1 MGKQRPQQLM
11 SRLEI
16 RSLTLENYR
25 QYAGENEI
33 KLQTKGDKSVNVI
46 QGENGAGKS
55 NILNAITLCLYGK
68 ESHIDETKD
77 NELESYPYVNRK
89 VLDKVEDNETAEGR
103 IEITLGEDEPEY
115 IFSRSFKTVKLSGGG
130 FSSTH
135 GELQLKEKRGGDWKS
150 VEHVSTR
157 LNQILPVHVHQY
169 FLFDGERLDE
179 FFGEGYKERVR
190 DGLLDVS
197 HIELLENGIGHL
209 RSFADDF
216 EKELSDVGDAA
227 ERKRNRYEKAKEKV
241 NNLEQDLEQTK
252 TNIEETKDN
261 IAEIDEKLQ
270 DSADPEVRKKQQRR
284 EYLTERLDDIRSDI
298 EEVRKEASRELVKA
312 GPPLYAV
319 KSLEYTLS
327 ELRELSEQ
335 GKLPPKIQDTFIE
348 ELLEKGECICGEELT
363 EDHREHLLSLQQEM
377 STVVENNLEGK
388 MAIPGIQQ
396 DGQEDV
402 EKLIEKRQKLAELE
416 EKERQK
422 NKELNEISEQLKAH
436 DIPEDVDVQKQEKLR
451 SEFEDQLEDLQEQ
464 KGKLEVRIERAEED
478 RDEKKKAFNEEV
490 SKEEKNAEVLKKIQ
504 FIESSQDELESMKD
518 DIVSSVREE
527 IQTKMEE
534 YFNEIIWKEE
544 DYTVSLTDEYQVRVE
559 GPRNDN
565 KIGSLSAG
573 ERQVLAFSFLA
584 ALTSVSGFNAPLV
597 IDTPLGRISSTPKR
611 RLAQNLPQ
619 YIDDTQ
625 MTFLMT
631 DEEYTDE
638 VRVNMKP
645 QVSNEYKLNF
655 ADEVTEVIP
664 YE

>member
-1 MGKQRPQQLM
+1 M
-11 SRLEI
+11 SRVEI

-25 QYAGENEI
+25 QYEGENKI
-33 KLQTKGDKSVNVI
+33 KLHTQENKNVNII
-46 QGENGAGKS
+46 QGQNGAGKS

-68 ESHIDETKD
+68 ESHLDESKD

-89 VLDKVEDNETAEGR
+89 ALDEVGENETAEGR
-103 IEITLGEDEPEY
+103 IEITLGDNEPEY
-115 IFSRSFKTVKLSGGG
+115 IFSRNFKTVKLNGSS
-130 FSSTH
+130 FSSQH

-179 FFGEGYKERVR
+179 FFGEGYTERVKN
-190 DGLLDVS
+190 GLLDVS
-197 HIELLENGIGHL
+197 HIELLERGIDHL
-209 RSFADDF
+209 ESCESGF
-216 EKELSDVGDAA
+216 EKELSEVGDAA
-227 ERKRNRYEKAKEKV
+227 ERKRKEYEKAKKKIE
-241 NNLEQDLEQTK
+241 DLNEELQQTE
-252 TNIEETKDN
+252 TNIDETKGN
-261 IAEIDEKLQ
+261 IDEIDEKLQ
-270 DSADPEVRKKQQRR
+270 DSADPDVRNKQQKR
-284 EYLTERLDDIRSDI
+284 EYLTERLEDIRDDIQG
-298 EEVRKEASRELVKA
+298 VRKEAGREIVKA
-312 GPPLYAV
+312 GPSLYAV
-319 KSLEYTLS
+319 QSLEYTVS
-327 ELRELSEQ
+327 ELRKLSEQ

-348 ELLEKGECICGEELT
+348 ELLEKGECICGEDLT
-363 EDHREHLLSLQQEM
+363 EDHRKHLTSLQEEM

-388 MAIPGIQQ
+388 MAIPGLLR
-396 DGQEDV
+396 DAHEDA
-402 EKLIEKRQKLAELE
+402 ETLIDKRQKLAELE
-416 EKERQK
+416 DKERQT
-422 NKELNEISEQLKAH
+422 NKELNEISEELKAH
-436 DIPEDVDVQKQEKLR
+436 DIPDDVDVQELEKQRTEY
-451 SEFEDQLEDLQEQ
+451 ETQLEELQEQ
-464 KGKLEVRIERAEED
+464 KGKLEVRIEQAEAD
-478 RDEKKKAFNEEV
+478 RDEKKKAFNKEV

-504 FIESSQDELESMKD
+504 FIESSREELESMKN

-527 IQTKMEE
+527 IETKMDE
-534 YFNEIIWKEE
+534 YFNEIIWKNE
-544 DYTVSLTDEYQVRVE
+544 DYTVILTDEYQVRVE

-611 RLAQNLPQ
+611 RLAQNLPE

-638 VRVNMKP
+638 VRLNMKP
-645 QVSNEYKLNF
+645 HVSNEYKLEF
-655 ADEVTEVIP
+655 SDEVTEVVP

>member
-1 MGKQRPQQLM
+1 M

-33 KLQTKGDKSVNVI
+33 ELATEGSENVNVI
-46 QGENGAGKS
+46 QGANGAGKS

-68 ESHIDETKD
+68 ESHLDETKD

-89 VLDKVEDNETAEGR
+89 VLDEIDTNETADGR
-103 IEITLGEDEPEY
+103 IEITLGEDEAEY
-115 IFSRSFKTVKLSGGG
+115 IFSRSFKSVKLSDGS
-130 FSSTH
+130 FSSQH
-135 GELQLKEKRGGDWKS
+135 GDLQLKEKRGGDWKS
-150 VEHVSTR
+150 VEQVSTR

-179 FFGEGYKERVR
+179 FFGEGYTERVK

-197 HIELLENGIGHL
+197 HIELLERGIDHL
-209 RSFADDF
+209 RSFEGDF
-216 EKELSDVGDAA
+216 DKQLSDVGDAA
-227 ERKRNRYEKAKEKV
+227 EQKRKAYEQAKDEVEELKQQ
-241 NNLEQDLEQTK
+241 LKKTK
-252 TNIEETKDN
+252 TNISETKGHIDTIDN
-261 IAEIDEKLQ
+261 KLQ
-270 DSADPEVRKKQQRR
+270 DSADPEVRDKQQQR
-284 EYLTERLDDIRSDI
+284 EYLTEKLEDIREDI
-298 EEVRKEASRELVKA
+298 TEVRKEASRELIKA

-319 KSLEYTLS
+319 QSLEYTVS

-363 EDHREHLLSLQQEM
+363 DDHREHLLSLKQEM
-377 STVVENNLEGK
+377 STVVESNLEGK
-388 MAIPGIQQ
+388 MAIPGLLR
-396 DGQEDV
+396 DAHEDAETLV
-402 EKLIEKRQKLAELE
+402 EKRQKLAELE
-416 EKERQK
+416 
-422 NKELNEISEQLKAH
+422 NKEQQTNKDLNEISEELKAH
-436 DIPEDVDVQKQEKLR
+436 DIPDDINVQELEKQR
-451 SEFEDQLEDLQEQ
+451 SEYEDQIEDLQNE
-464 KGKLEVRIERAEED
+464 KGKLEVRIEQAEKKRE
-478 RDEKKKAFNEEV
+478 EKKKAYNTEV
-490 SKEEKNAEVLKKIQ
+490 SKEEKNAEILKNIQ
-504 FIESSQDELESMKD
+504 FVDSSRKQLESMKEE
-518 DIVSSVREE
+518 ILSSVRDDIES
-527 IQTKMEE
+527 KMDE

-544 DYTVSLTDEYQVRVE
+544 DYTVVLTEEYQVRVE

-597 IDTPLGRISSTPKR
+597 IDTPLGRISSEPKE
-611 RLAQNLPQ
+611 RLAQNLPE

-631 DEEYTDE
+631 DEEYTDD
-638 VRVNMKP
+638 VRIKMKP
-645 QVSNEYKLNF
+645 HVSNEYKLHY
-655 ADEVTEVIP
+655 ADEMTEVVS

>member
-1 MGKQRPQQLM
+1 M

-33 KLQTKGDKSVNVI
+33 LLQTQGDKTVNVI
-46 QGENGAGKS
+46 EGQNGAGKS

-68 ESHIDETKD
+68 ESHLDETKD
-77 NELESYPYVNRK
+77 DELESYPYVNRK
-89 VLDKVEDNETAEGR
+89 ALDEVEDNETAEGR

-115 IFSRSFKTVKLSGGG
+115 IFSRSFKTVKLNGDS
-130 FSSTH
+130 FSSQH
-135 GELQLKEKRGGDWKS
+135 GDLHLKEKRGGDWKS

-179 FFGEGYKERVR
+179 FFGEGYKDRVKN
-190 DGLLDVS
+190 GLLDVS
-197 HIELLENGIGHL
+197 HIELLENGISHL
-209 RSFADDF
+209 ESFEHDF
-216 EKELSDVGDAA
+216 EKELSDVGHAA
-227 ERKRNRYEKAKEKV
+227 ERKRKEYERAKEKV
-241 NNLEQDLEQTK
+241 SDLEGDLEQTK
-252 TNIEETKDN
+252 TNISETKSH
-261 IAEIDEKLQ
+261 IQEIDDTLQ
-270 DSADPEVRKKQQRR
+270 DSADPDVRKKQQRR
-284 EYLTERLDDIRSDI
+284 EYLTERLGDIQDDI
-298 EEVRKEASRELVKA
+298 EEARKNASRELVKA
-312 GPPLYAV
+312 GPPLYAMQP
-319 KSLEYTLS
+319 LEYTLS

-335 GKLPPKIQDTFIE
+335 GKLPPKIQDTFID

-388 MAIPGIQQ
+388 MAIPGLLQ
-396 DGQEDV
+396 DAEEDA
-402 EKLIEKRQKLAELE
+402 ETLIEKRQKLADLE
-416 EKERQK
+416 EKERKK

-436 DIPEDVDVQKQEKLR
+436 DIPEDVDVQELEKQR
-451 SEFEDQLEDLQEQ
+451 SEYENQLSELQER
-464 KGKLEVRIERAEED
+464 KGKLEVRIDQAEDD
-478 RDEKKKAFNEEV
+478 RDDKKKAFNEEV

-504 FIESSQDELESMKD
+504 FIESSRDELESMKN
-518 DIVSSVREE
+518 DIVSSVRDE
-527 IQTKMEE
+527 IEAKMDE

-544 DYTVSLTDEYQVRVE
+544 NYTVALTDEYQVRVE

-573 ERQVLAFSFLA
+573 ERQVLAFSFLS

-645 QVSNEYKLNF
+645 HISNEYKLEF
-655 ADEVTEVIP
+655 SDEVTEVAP

>member
-1 MGKQRPQQLM
+1 M

-33 KLQTKGDKSVNVI
+33 NLQTEGDKSVNVI

-68 ESHIDETKD
+68 ESHLDETKD
-77 NELESYPYVNRK
+77 SELESYPYVNRK
-89 VLDKVEDNETAEGR
+89 VLDEVGDNETAEGR
-103 IEITLGEDEPEY
+103 IEITLGEDKPEY
-115 IFSRSFKTVKLSGGG
+115 IFSRSFKTVKLNGGS
-130 FSSTH
+130 FSSQH
-135 GELQLKEKRGGDWKS
+135 SDLQLKEKRGGDWKS

-157 LNQILPVHVHQY
+157 LNQILPIHVHQY

-179 FFGEGYKERVR
+179 FFGDGYKKRVK

-197 HIELLENGIGHL
+197 HIELLENGIDHL
-209 RSFADDF
+209 ESFEGDF
-216 EKELSDVGDAA
+216 QKELSDVGDAA
-227 ERKRNRYEKAKEKV
+227 ERKRNEYERAKQKV
-241 NNLEQDLEQTK
+241 KDLEEELEQTR
-252 TNIEETKDN
+252 TNISDTKDH
-261 IAEIDEKLQ
+261 IQAIDDKLQ

-284 EYLTERLDDIRSDI
+284 EYLTERLADIRGDI

-319 KSLEYTLS
+319 QSLEYTLS

-363 EDHREHLLSLQQEM
+363 EDHREHLLSLRQEM

-388 MAIPGIQQ
+388 MAIPGLQQ
-396 DGQEDV
+396 DAQEDA
-402 EKLIEKRQKLAELE
+402 ETLIEKRQKLAELE
-416 EKERQK
+416 DQERQK

-436 DIPEDVDVQKQEKLR
+436 DIPEDVNVQELEKQRTEY
-451 SEFEDQLEDLQEQ
+451 EDQLEELQER
-464 KGKLEVRIERAEED
+464 KGKLEVRIEQAEEN
-478 RDEKKKAFNEEV
+478 RDNKKKDFNEEV
-490 SKEEKNAEVLKKIQ
+490 SKEEKNAEILKKIH
-504 FIESSQDELESMKD
+504 FVESSRDALESMKD
-518 DIVSSVREE
+518 DIISSVREE
-527 IQTKMEE
+527 IQTKMDE
-534 YFNEIIWKEE
+534 YFNEIIWKKE
-544 DYTVSLTDEYQVRVE
+544 DYTVLLTDKYQVRVE

>member
-1 MGKQRPQQLM
+1 M

-33 KLQTKGDKSVNVI
+33 NLQTEGDKSVNVI

-68 ESHIDETKD
+68 ESHLDETKD
-77 NELESYPYVNRK
+77 SELESYPYVNRK
-89 VLDKVEDNETAEGR
+89 VLDEVGDNETAEGR
-103 IEITLGEDEPEY
+103 IEITLGEDKPEY
-115 IFSRSFKTVKLSGGG
+115 IFSRSFKTVKLNGGS
-130 FSSTH
+130 FSSQH
-135 GELQLKEKRGGDWKS
+135 SDLQLKEKRGGDWKS

-157 LNQILPVHVHQY
+157 LNQILPIHVHQY

-179 FFGEGYKERVR
+179 FFGEGYKKRVK

-197 HIELLENGIGHL
+197 HIELLENGIDHL
-209 RSFADDF
+209 ESFEGDF
-216 EKELSDVGDAA
+216 QKELSDVGDAA
-227 ERKRNRYEKAKEKV
+227 ERKRNEYERAKQKV
-241 NNLEQDLEQTK
+241 KDLEGELEQTR
-252 TNIEETKDN
+252 TNISDTKDH
-261 IAEIDEKLQ
+261 IQAIDDKLQ

-284 EYLTERLDDIRSDI
+284 EYLTERLADIRGDI

-319 KSLEYTLS
+319 QSLEYTLS

-363 EDHREHLLSLQQEM
+363 EDHREHLLSLRQEM

-388 MAIPGIQQ
+388 MAIPGLQQ
-396 DGQEDV
+396 DAQEDA
-402 EKLIEKRQKLAELE
+402 ETLIEKRQKLAELE
-416 EKERQK
+416 DQERQK

-436 DIPEDVDVQKQEKLR
+436 DIPEDVNVQELEKQRTEY
-451 SEFEDQLEDLQEQ
+451 EDQLEELQER
-464 KGKLEVRIERAEED
+464 KGKLEVRIEQAEEN
-478 RDEKKKAFNEEV
+478 RDNKKKDFNEEV
-490 SKEEKNAEVLKKIQ
+490 SKEEKNAEILKKIH
-504 FIESSQDELESMKD
+504 FVESSRDALESMKD
-518 DIVSSVREE
+518 DIISSVREE
-527 IQTKMEE
+527 IQTKMDE
-534 YFNEIIWKEE
+534 YFNEIIWKKE
-544 DYTVSLTDEYQVRVE
+544 DYTVLLTDKYQVRVE

>member
-1 MGKQRPQQLM
+1 M

-33 KLQTKGDKSVNVI
+33 KLQTEGDKTVNVI

-68 ESHIDETKD
+68 ESHLDETKD

-89 VLDKVEDNETAEGR
+89 ALDEVGDNETAEGR

-115 IFSRSFKTVKLSGGG
+115 IFSRSFKTVKLNGGG
-130 FSSTH
+130 FSSQY
-135 GELQLKEKRGGDWKS
+135 GDLQLKEKRGGDWKS

-179 FFGEGYKERVR
+179 FFGEGYKDRVK

-197 HIELLENGIGHL
+197 HIELLENGIDHL
-209 RSFADDF
+209 GSFEGDF

-227 ERKRNRYEKAKEKV
+227 ERKRKEYENAKEKV
-241 NNLEQDLEQTK
+241 NNLKGDLDQTK
-252 TNIEETKDN
+252 TNISDTKDH
-261 IAEIDEKLQ
+261 IREIDDRLQ

-284 EYLTERLDDIRSDI
+284 EYLTERLGDIRGDI
-298 EEVRKEASRELVKA
+298 QEVRKEASRELVKA
-312 GPPLYAV
+312 GTPLYAV
-319 KSLEYTLS
+319 QSLEYTLS
-327 ELRELSEQ
+327 ELKELSEQ

-348 ELLEKGECICGEELT
+348 ELLEKGECICGEDLT

-377 STVVENNLEGK
+377 STVVETNLEGK
-388 MAIPGIQQ
+388 MAIPGMLQ
-396 DGQEDV
+396 DAE
-402 EKLIEKRQKLAELE
+402 EHAETLIEKRQKLAKLE

-436 DIPEDVDVQKQEKLR
+436 DIPEGVDVQELEKQRTEY
-451 SEFEDQLEDLQEQ
+451 EDQLEDLQER
-464 KGKLEVRIERAEED
+464 KGKLEVRIEQAEEK
-478 RDEKKKAFNEEV
+478 RDDKKKAFNEEV

-504 FIESSQDELESMKD
+504 FIESSRDELESMKD

-527 IQTKMEE
+527 IETKMDE

-544 DYTVSLTDEYQVRVE
+544 NYTVSLTKEYQVRVV

-611 RLAQNLPQ
+611 RLAQNLPE
-619 YIDDTQ
+619 YINDTQ

-638 VRVNMKP
+638 VRMNMKP
-645 QVSNEYKLNF
+645 HMSNEYRLDF
-655 ADEVTEVIP
+655 ADEVTEVVP

>member
-1 MGKQRPQQLM
+1 M
-11 SRLEI
+11 SQLEI

-33 KLQTKGDKSVNVI
+33 QLQTQSDKSVNVI

-68 ESHIDETKD
+68 ESHYDETKD
-77 NELESYPYVNRK
+77 NELESYPYVNRG
-89 VLDKVEDNETAEGR
+89 VLDEVGDNEIAEGR

-115 IFSRSFKTVKLSGGG
+115 IFSRSFRTVKLNSSS
-130 FSSTH
+130 FSSQH

-179 FFGEGYKERVR
+179 FFGEGYKNRVKN
-190 DGLLDVS
+190 GLLDVS
-197 HIELLENGIGHL
+197 HIELLERGISHL
-209 RSFADDF
+209 RSFEDDS

-227 ERKRNRYEKAKEKV
+227 ERKRDEYEKAKERI
-241 NNLEQDLEQTK
+241 NDLESDLEQTK
-252 TNIEETKDN
+252 TNISETKN
-261 IAEIDEKLQ
+261 HIQKIDEKLQ
-270 DSADPEVRKKQQRR
+270 DSANPEVRKKQQRR
-284 EYLTERLDDIRSDI
+284 EYLIERLEDIRDDI
-298 EEVRKEASRELVKA
+298 EEVRKEASRELVKS

-319 KSLEYTLS
+319 ESLDFTLS
-327 ELRELSEQ
+327 EVRKLSEQ

-348 ELLEKGECICGEELT
+348 ELLEEGQCICGEELT
-363 EDHREHLLSLQQEM
+363 EEHREHLISLQQEM

-388 MAIPGIQQ
+388 MAIPGLLQ
-396 DGQEDV
+396 DAHEDA
-402 EKLIEKRQKLAELE
+402 ETLMEKRRKLAELE
-416 EKERQK
+416 DKEQRK

-436 DIPEDVDVQKQEKLR
+436 DIPEDVDVQELEKQRTEY
-451 SEFEDQLEDLQEQ
+451 EDQLEELQEG
-464 KGKLEVRIERAEED
+464 KGKLEVRIDQAKEN

-490 SKEEKNAEVLKKIQ
+490 SKEEKNAEILKKMQ
-504 FIESSQDELESMKD
+504 FIGSSRDELESMKE
-518 DIVSSVREE
+518 DIISSVREE
-527 IQTKMEE
+527 IETKMNN
-534 YFNEIIWKEE
+534 YFNEIIWKNE
-544 DYTVSLTDEYQVRVE
+544 DYTVTLTDEYQVRVE

-611 RLAQNLPQ
+611 RLAQNLPE

-638 VRVNMKP
+638 VRMKMKSH
-645 QVSNEYKLNF
+645 VSNEYKLEF
-655 ADEVTEVIP
+655 VDEVTEVVP

>member
-1 MGKQRPQQLM
+1 M

-33 KLQTKGDKSVNVI
+33 NLQTEGDKSVNVI

-68 ESHIDETKD
+68 ESHLDETKD
-77 NELESYPYVNRK
+77 SELESYPYVNRK
-89 VLDKVEDNETAEGR
+89 VLDEVGDNETAEGR
-103 IEITLGEDEPEY
+103 IEITLGEDKPEY
-115 IFSRSFKTVKLSGGG
+115 IFSRSFKTVKLNGGS
-130 FSSTH
+130 FSSQH
-135 GELQLKEKRGGDWKS
+135 SDLQLKEKRGGDWKS

-157 LNQILPVHVHQY
+157 LNQILPIHVHQY

-179 FFGEGYKERVR
+179 FFGEGYKKRVK

-197 HIELLENGIGHL
+197 HIELLENGIDHL
-209 RSFADDF
+209 ESFEGDF
-216 EKELSDVGDAA
+216 QKELSDVGDAA
-227 ERKRNRYEKAKEKV
+227 ERKRNEYERAKQKV
-241 NNLEQDLEQTK
+241 KDLEGELEQTR
-252 TNIEETKDN
+252 TNISDTKDH
-261 IAEIDEKLQ
+261 IQAIDDKLQ

-284 EYLTERLDDIRSDI
+284 EYLTERLADIRGDI

-319 KSLEYTLS
+319 QSLEYTLS

-363 EDHREHLLSLQQEM
+363 EDHREHLLSLRQEM

-388 MAIPGIQQ
+388 MAIPGLQQ
-396 DGQEDV
+396 DAQEDA
-402 EKLIEKRQKLAELE
+402 ETLIEKRQKLAELE
-416 EKERQK
+416 DQERQK

-436 DIPEDVDVQKQEKLR
+436 DIPEDVNVQELEKQRTEY
-451 SEFEDQLEDLQEQ
+451 EDQLEELQER
-464 KGKLEVRIERAEED
+464 KGKLEVRIEQAEEN
-478 RDEKKKAFNEEV
+478 RDNKKKDFNEEV
-490 SKEEKNAEVLKKIQ
+490 SKEEKNAEILKKIH
-504 FIESSQDELESMKD
+504 FVESSRDALESMKD

-527 IQTKMEE
+527 IQTKMDE
-534 YFNEIIWKEE
+534 YFNEIIWKKE
-544 DYTVSLTDEYQVRVE
+544 DYTVLLTDKYQVRVE

>member
-1 MGKQRPQQLM
+1 M
-11 SRLEI
+11 SQLEI

-33 KLQTKGDKSVNVI
+33 KLHTQDDKNVNVI
-46 QGENGAGKS
+46 QGQNGAGKS
-55 NILNAITLCLYGK
+55 NTLNAITLCLYGK
-68 ESHIDETKD
+68 ESHLDESKD

-89 VLDKVEDNETAEGR
+89 ALDEVGENETAEGR

-115 IFSRSFKTVKLSGGG
+115 IFSRNFKTVKLNGTS
-130 FSSTH
+130 FSSQH

-179 FFGEGYKERVR
+179 FFGEGYTERVK

-197 HIELLENGIGHL
+197 HIELLERGIDHL
-209 RSFADDF
+209 GSFEGDF
-216 EKELSDVGDAA
+216 EKELSEVGDAA
-227 ERKRNRYEKAKEKV
+227 ERKRKEYEKAKEKV
-241 NNLEQDLEQTK
+241 KDLNEDLEQTK
-252 TNIEETKDN
+252 TNIRETKDH
-261 IAEIDEKLQ
+261 IDEIDEKLQ
-270 DSADPEVRKKQQRR
+270 DSADPNVRDKQQKR
-284 EYLTERLDDIRSDI
+284 EYLTERLRDIRDDIQ
-298 EEVRKEASRELVKA
+298 EVRKEASRELVKA

-319 KSLEYTLS
+319 QSLEYTVT
-327 ELRELSEQ
+327 ELRQLSEQ

-348 ELLEKGECICGEELT
+348 ELLEKGECICGEQLT
-363 EDHREHLLSLQQEM
+363 EDHREHLLSLQEEM

-388 MAIPGIQQ
+388 MAIPGLLQ
-396 DGQEDV
+396 DAHEDS
-402 EKLIEKRQKLAELE
+402 ETLIDKRQKLAELE
-416 EKERQK
+416 DKERQT
-422 NKELNEISEQLKAH
+422 NKELNEISEELKAH
-436 DIPEDVDVQKQEKLR
+436 DIPDDVDVQELEKQRTEY
-451 SEFEDQLEDLQEQ
+451 EDQLEELQEQ
-464 KGKLEVRIERAEED
+464 KGKLEVRIEQTEED
-478 RDEKKKAFNEEV
+478 RDEKKKAFNKEV

-504 FIESSQDELESMKD
+504 FIESSRDELESMKD

-527 IQTKMEE
+527 IETKMDE

-544 DYTVSLTDEYQVRVE
+544 DYTVILTDEYQVRVE
-559 GPRNDN
+559 GPRSDN

-573 ERQVLAFSFLA
+573 ERQVLAFSFLS

-611 RLAQNLPQ
+611 RLAQNLPE

-638 VRVNMKP
+638 VRINMKP
-645 QVSNEYKLNF
+645 HVSNEYKLEF
-655 ADEVTEVIP
+655 ADEVTKVVP

>member
-1 MGKQRPQQLM
+1 M

-33 KLQTKGDKSVNVI
+33 KLHTNDKKNVNVI
-46 QGENGAGKS
+46 QGQNGAGKS

-68 ESHIDETKD
+68 ESHLDESKD

-89 VLDKVEDNETAEGR
+89 VLDEVGENETAEGR
-103 IEITLGEDEPEY
+103 IEITLGEDGPEY
-115 IFSRSFKTVKLSGGG
+115 IFSRTFKTVKLNGSS
-130 FSSTH
+130 FSSQH
-135 GELQLKEKRGGDWKS
+135 GELQLKEKRSGDWKS

-169 FLFDGERLDE
+169 FLFDGEGLDQ
-179 FFGEGYKERVR
+179 FFGEGYTKRVKN
-190 DGLLDVS
+190 GLLDVS
-197 HIELLENGIGHL
+197 HIELLERGIDHL
-209 RSFADDF
+209 QSFEDGF

-227 ERKRNRYEKAKEKV
+227 ERKRNEYENAKERV
-241 NNLEQDLEQTK
+241 TDLEQDLDQTK
-252 TNIEETKDN
+252 INISDTKDH
-261 IAEIDEKLQ
+261 IDKIDEKLQ
-270 DSADPEVRKKQQRR
+270 DSADPEVRNKQQKR
-284 EYLTERLDDIRSDI
+284 EYLTERLKDIREDI
-298 EEVRKEASRELVKA
+298 KEVRKEASRELVKA

-319 KSLEYTLS
+319 QSLEYTVS

-363 EDHREHLLSLQQEM
+363 EVHREHLLSLQQEM

-388 MAIPGIQQ
+388 IAIPGLLR
-396 DGQEDV
+396 DAHEDA
-402 EKLIEKRQKLAELE
+402 ESLIEKRQKLADLE
-416 EKERQK
+416 NKERQT
-422 NKELNEISEQLKAH
+422 NKELNNISEELKAH
-436 DIPEDVDVQKQEKLR
+436 DIPDDVDVQELEKQR
-451 SEFEDQLEDLQEQ
+451 SEYEDQLEELQEQ
-464 KGKLEVRIERAEED
+464 KGKLEVRIQQAVED
-478 RDEKKKAFNEEV
+478 RDEKKNAFNEEV

-504 FIESSQDELESMKD
+504 FIESSRDELESMKD
-518 DIVSSVREE
+518 NIVSSVREE
-527 IQTKMEE
+527 IEIKMDE

-544 DYTVSLTDEYQVRVE
+544 DYTVILTEEYQVRVE

-611 RLAQNLPQ
+611 RLAQNLPE

-625 MTFLMT
+625 ITFLMT

-638 VRVNMKP
+638 VRMNMKP
-645 QVSNEYKLNF
+645 NISNEYKLEF
-655 ADEVTEVIP
+655 ADEVTKVVP

>member
-1 MGKQRPQQLM
+1 M

-33 KLQTKGDKSVNVI
+33 NLVTNGNENVNVI

-68 ESHIDETKD
+68 ESHLDESKD

-89 VLDKVEDNETAEGR
+89 VLDEIEKNETAEGR

-115 IFSRSFKTVKLSGGG
+115 IFSRSFKAVKLSDGS
-130 FSSTH
+130 FSSQH

-179 FFGEGYKERVR
+179 FFGEGYTERVQ

-197 HIELLENGIGHL
+197 HIELLENGIDHL
-209 RSFADDF
+209 RSFEGDF

-227 ERKRNRYEKAKEKV
+227 EQKRKEYENAKEKV
-241 NNLEQDLEQTK
+241 ANLKNELEQTK
-252 TNIEETKDN
+252 INISDTKSHIEEIDN
-261 IAEIDEKLQ
+261 KLQ
-270 DSADPEVRKKQQRR
+270 DSADPEVRNKQQQR
-284 EYLTERLDDIRSDI
+284 EYLTEKLEDIRENI
-298 EEVRKEASRELVKA
+298 EEVRKEANRELVKA
-312 GPPLYAV
+312 GPAFYAV
-319 KSLEYTLS
+319 QSLEYTVS

-363 EDHREHLLSLQQEM
+363 DGHREHLLNLKQEM
-377 STVVENNLEGK
+377 STVVESNLEGK
-388 MAIPGIQQ
+388 MAIPGLLR
-396 DGQEDV
+396 DAHEDV
-402 EKLIEKRQKLAELE
+402 EMLVEKRQKLAELE
-416 EKERQK
+416 
-422 NKELNEISEQLKAH
+422 NKEQQTNKDLNDISEDLKAH
-436 DIPEDVDVQKQEKLR
+436 DIPDDVNVQELEKQRNEY
-451 SEFEDQLEDLQEQ
+451 EDQLEELQEE
-464 KGKLEVRIERAEED
+464 KGKLEIRIEQAEES
-478 RDEKKKAFNEEV
+478 RDEKKKAFNNEV
-490 SKEEKNAEVLKKIQ
+490 SKEEKNAEILKNIQ
-504 FIESSQDELESMKD
+504 FIDSSREELESMKE
-518 DIVSSVREE
+518 DIVSSVRDE
-527 IQTKMEE
+527 IESKMDE

-544 DYTVSLTDEYQVRVE
+544 DYTVILTEEYQVRVE
-559 GPRNDN
+559 GPRSDN

-597 IDTPLGRISSTPKR
+597 IDTPLGRISSTPKK
-611 RLAQNLPQ
+611 RLAKNLPK

-638 VRVNMKP
+638 VRLNMK
-645 QVSNEYKLNF
+645 QNVSNEYKLQF
-655 ADEVTEVIP
+655 ADEVTKVVP

>member
-1 MGKQRPQQLM
+1 M

-25 QYAGENEI
+25 QYSGENEI
-33 KLQTKGDKSVNVI
+33 DLQTEGNKTVNVI

-68 ESHIDETKD
+68 ESHLDETKD

-89 VLDKVEDNETAEGR
+89 VLDEIGDNETAEGR

-130 FSSTH
+130 FSSQH
-135 GELQLKEKRGGDWKS
+135 GDLQLKEKRGGDWKS
-150 VEHVSTR
+150 VKHVSTR

-179 FFGEGYKERVR
+179 FFGEGYKDRVKN
-190 DGLLDVS
+190 GLLDVS
-197 HIELLENGIGHL
+197 HIELLENGIDHL
-209 RSFADDF
+209 GSFERDF

-227 ERKRNRYEKAKEKV
+227 ERKRKEYEDAKEKV
-241 NNLEQDLEQTK
+241 NSLEDDLEQTK
-252 TNIEETKDN
+252 DNISDTKDH
-261 IAEIDEKLQ
+261 IQKIDDKLQ

-284 EYLTERLDDIRSDI
+284 EYLIERLGDIREDI
-298 EEVRKEASRELVKA
+298 EGVRAEASRELVKA

-319 KSLEYTLS
+319 QSLEYTLS
-327 ELRELSEQ
+327 ELKDLSEQ

-348 ELLEKGECICGEELT
+348 ELLDKGECICGEELT
-363 EDHREHLLSLQQEM
+363 EGHREHLLSLQQEM
-377 STVVENNLEGK
+377 STVAENNLEGK
-388 MAIPGIQQ
+388 MAIPGLIQ
-396 DGQEDV
+396 DAEEDA
-402 EKLIEKRQKLAELE
+402 ETLIEKRQKLAELE

-422 NKELNEISEQLKAH
+422 NKELNEISEQLKAY
-436 DIPEDVDVQKQEKLR
+436 DIPEDVDVQELEKQRTEYN
-451 SEFEDQLEDLQEQ
+451 EQLEDLQER
-464 KGKLEVRIERAEED
+464 KGKLEVRIEQAEES

-504 FIESSQDELESMKD
+504 FIESSRNELESMKD
-518 DIVSSVREE
+518 DIVSSVRDE
-527 IQTKMEE
+527 IETKMDE

-544 DYTVSLTDEYQVRVE
+544 NYTVSLTKEYQVRVE

-611 RLAQNLPQ
+611 RLAQNLPE

-638 VRVNMKP
+638 VRVNIKP
-645 QVSNEYKLNF
+645 YVSNEYKLNF
-655 ADEVTEVIP
+655 ADEVTEVVS

>member
-1 MGKQRPQQLM
+1 M

-33 KLQTKGDKSVNVI
+33 KLHTEDDKNVNVI

-68 ESHIDETKD
+68 ESHLDESKD

-89 VLDKVEDNETAEGR
+89 ALDEVGQNEVAEGR

-115 IFSRSFKTVKLSGGG
+115 IFSRTFKTVKLNSSS
-130 FSSTH
+130 FSSQH
-135 GELQLKEKRGGDWKS
+135 GELQLKEKRSGDWKS

-179 FFGEGYKERVR
+179 FFGEGYTERVKN
-190 DGLLDVS
+190 GLLDVS
-197 HIELLENGIGHL
+197 HIELLERAIDHL
-209 RSFADDF
+209 GSF
-216 EKELSDVGDAA
+216 ESGYENELSDVGDAA
-227 ERKRNRYEKAKEKV
+227 ERKRKEYENAKRKV
-241 NNLEQDLEQTK
+241 KNLKQELEQTK
-252 TNIEETKDN
+252 TNISDTKDH
-261 IAEIDEKLQ
+261 ISRIDEKLQ
-270 DSADPEVRKKQQRR
+270 DSADPDVRNKQQKRK
-284 EYLTERLDDIRSDI
+284 YLTERLKDIREDI
-298 EEVRKEASRELVKA
+298 REVRKDASRDLVKA
-312 GPPLYAV
+312 GPPLYAIQ
-319 KSLEYTLS
+319 SLEYTVS

-335 GKLPPKIQDTFIE
+335 GKLPPKIQDTFID
-348 ELLEKGECICGEELT
+348 ELLEKGECICGEDLT
-363 EDHREHLLSLQQEM
+363 EEHREHLLSLQQEM

-388 MAIPGIQQ
+388 MAIPGVLR
-396 DGQEDV
+396 DAHEDA
-402 EKLIEKRQKLAELE
+402 ESLIEKRQKLANLE
-416 EKERQK
+416 KKERQT
-422 NKELNEISEQLKAH
+422 NKDLNEISEELKAH
-436 DIPEDVDVQKQEKLR
+436 DIPDDVDVQELEKQR
-451 SEFEDQLEDLQEQ
+451 SEYQDQLEELQEQ
-464 KGKLEVRIERAEED
+464 KGKIEIRIQQAEKD
-478 RDEKKKAFNEEV
+478 RDEKKEAFNKEV
-490 SKEEKNAEVLKKIQ
+490 SKEEKNAEVVKKIQ
-504 FIESSQDELESMKD
+504 FIESSRDELDSMKD

-527 IQTKMEE
+527 IETKMDE
-534 YFNEIIWKEE
+534 YFNEIIWKKEN
-544 DYTVSLTDEYQVRVE
+544 YTVILTDEYHVRVE

-611 RLAQNLPQ
+611 RLAQNLPK

-638 VRVNMKP
+638 VRMNMKP
-645 QVSNEYKLNF
+645 HVSNEYRLEF
-655 ADEVTEVIP
+655 AQEVTEVVP

>member
-1 MGKQRPQQLM
+1 M
-11 SRLEI
+11 SQLEI
-16 RSLTLENYR
+16 RSLKLENYR

-33 KLQTKGDKSVNVI
+33 KLQTVENKCVNII

-68 ESHIDETKD
+68 ESHLDETKD

-89 VLDKVEDNETAEGR
+89 VLDEIGDNETAEGR
-103 IEITLGEDEPEY
+103 IELALGDDEPEY
-115 IFSRSFKTVKLSGGG
+115 IFSRSFKTVKLNGGG
-130 FSSTH
+130 FSSQH

-179 FFGEGYKERVR
+179 FFGEGYKERVK

-197 HIELLENGIGHL
+197 HIELLENGIDHL
-209 RSFADDF
+209 ESFEGDF
-216 EKELSDVGDAA
+216 EKELSEVGDAA
-227 ERKRNRYEKAKEKV
+227 ERKRNEYERAKQNVKD
-241 NNLEQDLEQTK
+241 LEDNLEQTK
-252 TNIEETKDN
+252 TDISETKAH
-261 IAEIDEKLQ
+261 IQTIDEKLQ

-284 EYLTERLDDIRSDI
+284 EYLSSRLEDIRDDIK
-298 EEVRKEASRELVKA
+298 EVRKEASRELVKA

-319 KSLEYTLS
+319 QSLEYTLS

-348 ELLEKGECICGEELT
+348 ELLDKGECICGEELT
-363 EDHREHLLSLQQEM
+363 KSHREHLLSLQQEM

-388 MAIPGIQQ
+388 MAIPRLQQ
-396 DGQEDV
+396 DTQEDV
-402 EKLIEKRQKLAELE
+402 ETLIEKRQKLANLE
-416 EKERQK
+416 DKERQK

-436 DIPEDVDVQKQEKLR
+436 DIPEDVDVQELEKQRTEY
-451 SEFEDQLEDLQEQ
+451 EDQLEDLQEQ
-464 KGKLEVRIERAEED
+464 KGKLELRIEQAEEN
-478 RDEKKKAFNEEV
+478 RSEKKKAFNEEV

-504 FIESSQDELESMKD
+504 FVESSRNELQSMKN

-527 IQTKMEE
+527 IQTKMDE

-544 DYTVSLTDEYQVRVE
+544 DYTVSLTDDYQVRVE

-638 VRVNMKP
+638 VRVNMKSH
-645 QVSNEYKLNF
+645 VSNEYKLKF
-655 ADEVTEVIP
+655 SDEVTEVVS